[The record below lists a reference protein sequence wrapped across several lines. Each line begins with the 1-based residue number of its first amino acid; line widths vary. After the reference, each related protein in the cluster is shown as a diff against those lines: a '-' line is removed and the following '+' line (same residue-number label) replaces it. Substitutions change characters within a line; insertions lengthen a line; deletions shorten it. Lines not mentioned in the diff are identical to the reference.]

1 VPVLSVE
8 ASDRLKKQQRMTT
21 NKQKPKNFYTTAV
34 GAFHLGSGPFKLNQ
48 KSERKEPESRAEDTE
63 SAWQRARGAGGEAES
78 WAGEDASAVTQH
90 HEPAFHRRFVPNNNS
105 SSCMVSCARICGT

>member
-1 VPVLSVE
+1 MPVLSVE

-63 SAWQRARGAGGEAES
+63 SAWQRQEGRAAKPKAGQGKM
-78 WAGEDASAVTQH
+78 
-90 HEPAFHRRFVPNNNS
+90 RR
-105 SSCMVSCARICGT
+105 R